1 MDNNAVGFREL
12 TVEEANSSRPFIPH
26 PMVQASPEPL
36 RQTTYPVVPQSPY
49 PPYMPE
55 YSNRYPTPTSNN
67 TYPLYNY
74 EAYTNRIN
82 VPMYSSPIASTNLS
96 RGLCAPAIPPVGST
110 MDMRRE
116 PAGMYYNFNT
126 NAPRPPIYYP
136 SQAII
141 YPHSAIIPPP
151 DARGM
156 LPGAKPVSVFVLV
169 LAGY

>member
-1 MDNNAVGFREL
+1 MDNSAVGFGGP
-12 TVEEANSSRPFIPH
+12 TVEEANSSNPFIPL
-26 PMVQASPEPL
+26 PMVQASTEPL
-36 RQTTYPVVPQSPY
+36 RQTAYPVVPQSPY
-49 PPYMPE
+49 LPYMPE
-55 YSNRYPTPTSNN
+55 YSNRYPTPTNNN

-96 RGLCAPAIPPVGST
+96 RGLCAPAIPPPVGSA

-116 PAGMYYNFNT
+116 PAGMYYT

-141 YPHSAIIPPP
+141 YPHSAIIPP

-156 LPGAKPVSVFVLV
+156 LPGAKPVSVFTLV
-169 LAGY
+169 LA